1 MLPPMAASRP
11 IVIAMVV
18 LLLAAACG
26 SSILTAD
33 ERDWCRDNP
42 DAVLDSFGTLFAGR
56 AVVNDFADAYIA
68 ALGDDAPNLGDFLRN
83 NYREEYEQSCQAA
96 YAAR

>member
-1 MLPPMAASRP
+1 MAACRP

-26 SSILTAD
+26 SSILTGA
-33 ERDWCRDNP
+33 EPDWCRDNP
-42 DAVLDSFGTLFAGR
+42 HAVLDSFGTLFAGR
-56 AVVNDFADAYIA
+56 AVVNNFADAYIA
-68 ALGDDAPNLGDFLRN
+68 AMGDGATDIGSFLRD
-83 NYREEYEQSCQAA
+83 NYHEEYERSCQAA